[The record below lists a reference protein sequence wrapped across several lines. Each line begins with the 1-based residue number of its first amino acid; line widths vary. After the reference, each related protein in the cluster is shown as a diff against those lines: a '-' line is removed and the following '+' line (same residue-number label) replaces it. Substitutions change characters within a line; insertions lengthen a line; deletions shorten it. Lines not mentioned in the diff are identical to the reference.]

1 VDDAT
6 VGRTIVPP
14 ARGQKGSPG
23 ERLINR
29 ELSSL
34 DWNARVLELAADPD
48 VPLLERVNFCAIVS
62 DNLDQ
67 FFMVRVAGLLDQAAA
82 GVPVRSPDGRT
93 PEQALAEIRQ
103 RVLELSQK
111 QSRLWSSELS
121 PALAAEGIHIGSVDD
136 LAPRS
141 VEELERRFAREIFPV
156 LTPLAIGPGQPF
168 PFISPLS
175 LSLAVLVRDPATE
188 EERFARLKVPEGLP
202 RFLEAG
208 VGGPYLPLERVIGH
222 FLSWL
227 FPGMEVLERALFRV
241 TRDSDFEV
249 SDEADDLLE
258 ALQTELRRRRFGDV
272 VRLEV
277 SDSMSEAMLAQ
288 LKEGLH
294 IRDDQV
300 YPVRGLIDMSELTQ
314 VARLDRPDLKYE
326 PWVGISRRPFTSPTT
341 RTLFNELRRGD
352 ALVQLP
358 YDSFAASVESFV
370 RGAAH
375 DPAVG
380 AIKTTVYRTSDES
393 ALAPSLIEASENGK
407 QTVCLVEL
415 KARFDEHRNIEWSQ
429 RLEQAGVHVVHGF
442 PRMKIH
448 AKTTLVVRHDADG
461 LRRYVH
467 IGTGNYNALTA
478 RLYEDFGLFTADEDI
493 AADVADLFNYLTGF
507 GRPQRFRKLLVA
519 PFNLRAR
526 LLEEIEAAAVAAA
539 AGGRARIRIKVNAI
553 HDESVVEALYA
564 ASNAGVLVDIVARS
578 ICGLR
583 PGVPGMSENIR
594 VRSVLGRFLEHSRFF
609 IFEVG
614 DEIRTFLGSAD
625 LLPRNLDH
633 RIEAVT
639 PIESR
644 PLQAELQAAFDALL
658 VDNSQAWELQPDG
671 SWRRLRPPKG
681 ERRRTAQGQLISRA
695 RTRERRRAQ
704 RATG

>member
-1 VDDAT
+1 MAKT
-6 VGRTIVPP
+6 LVPP
-14 ARGQKGSPG
+14 ARGQKTSPG
-23 ERLINR
+23 ERLLNR

-82 GVPVRSPDGRT
+82 GLAVRSPDGRT
-93 PEQALAEIRQ
+93 PAEVLAEIRQ
-103 RVLELSQK
+103 RALSLVQK
-111 QSRLWSSELS
+111 QSKLWSSDLC
-121 PALAAEGIHIGSVDD
+121 PALAVEGIEIGTVDE
-136 LAPRS
+136 LAPARL
-141 VEELERRFAREIFPV
+141 EELERRFAREIFPV
-156 LTPLAIGPGQPF
+156 LTPLAVGPGQPF

-175 LSLAVLVRDPATE
+175 LSLAVLVHDPATD

-202 RFLEAG
+202 RFLESG
-208 VGGPYLPLERVIGH
+208 SSGPYLPLERVIAH
-222 FLSWL
+222 FLPLL

-241 TRDSDFEV
+241 TRDADFEV

-277 SDSMSEAMLAQ
+277 SESMSEAMLAQ
-288 LKEGLH
+288 LEEGLH
-294 IRDDQV
+294 IGGDQV
-300 YPVRGLIDMSELTQ
+300 YPVRGLLDMSELTQ
-314 VARLDRPDLKYE
+314 IARLDRPELKYE
-326 PWVGISRRPFTSPTT
+326 PWIGITRPPFTAPTP
-341 RTLFNELRRGD
+341 RSLFAELRRTD
-352 ALVQLP
+352 ALVELP
-358 YDSFAASVESFV
+358 YDSFGASVEAFV

-375 DPAVG
+375 DPEVR

-393 ALAPSLIEASENGK
+393 ALAPSLIEAAENGK

-442 PRMKIH
+442 PRLKIH
-448 AKTTLVVRHDADG
+448 AKTTLVVRHDTDG

-467 IGTGNYNALTA
+467 IGTGNYHALTA
-478 RLYEDFGLFTADEDI
+478 RLYEDFGLFTADEEI

-526 LLEEIEAAAVAAA
+526 LLEEIEAATGAAS
-539 AGGRARIRIKVNAI
+539 AGKPARIRIKVNAL
-553 HDESVVEALYA
+553 HDEPLVEALYA
-564 ASNAGVLVDIVARS
+564 ASNAGVRVDIVARS

-583 PGVPGMSENIR
+583 PGVPGMSENVR

-609 IFEVG
+609 IFDVDG
-614 DEIRTFLGSAD
+614 LTHTFLGSAD

-633 RIEAVT
+633 RIEAVA

-644 PLQAELQAAFDALL
+644 PLQAELEAAFDALL
-658 VDNSQAWELQPDG
+658 ADNAQAWELQPDG
-671 SWRRLRPPKG
+671 SWKRLKPPKG
-681 ERRRTAQGQLISRA
+681 ERRRTAQAQLINRA

>member
-1 VDDAT
+1 VAKT
-6 VGRTIVPP
+6 LLPP
-14 ARGQKGSPG
+14 ARAQRSAPG
-23 ERLINR
+23 ERLLNR
-29 ELSSL
+29 ELSLL
-34 DWNARVLELAADPD
+34 DWNARVLELASDPE

-82 GVPVRSPDGRT
+82 GVAVRSPDGRT
-93 PEQALAEIRQ
+93 AEEALAEIRG
-103 RVLELSQK
+103 RVLALARR
-111 QSRLWSSELS
+111 QSKLWSADLC
-121 PALAAEGIHIGSVDD
+121 PALAAEGIDVATVGE
-136 LAPRS
+136 LPPARLQ
-141 VEELERRFAREIFPV
+141 ELERRFSREIFPV
-156 LTPLAIGPGQPF
+156 LTPLAVGPGQPF
-168 PFISPLS
+168 PYISPLS

-202 RFLEAG
+202 RFLETG
-208 VGGPYLPLERVIGH
+208 SGSFIPLERVIAH
-222 FLSWL
+222 FLGWL
-227 FPGMEVLERALFRV
+227 FPGMEVLERAVFRV
-241 TRDSDFEV
+241 TRDADFEV

-277 SDSMSEAMLAQ
+277 SESMSETMLAQ
-288 LKEGLH
+288 LKEGLR

-300 YPVRGLIDMSELTQ
+300 YPVRGLLDMSELTQ
-314 VARLDRPDLKYE
+314 IARLERPELKYE
-326 PWVGISRRPFTSPTT
+326 PWVGITRRPFAAGAA
-341 RTLFNELRRGD
+341 RALFGEVRRAD

-358 YDSFAASVESFV
+358 YDSFASTVEKLV

-375 DPAVG
+375 DPEVR

-393 ALAPSLIEASENGK
+393 ALAPSLIEAAENGK

-415 KARFDEHRNIEWSQ
+415 KARFDEHRNIEWSH

-442 PRMKIH
+442 PRLKIH
-448 AKTTLVVRHDADG
+448 AKTTLVVRNDPDG

-467 IGTGNYNALTA
+467 IGTGNYHAVTA

-493 AADVADLFNYLTGF
+493 TADVADLFNYLTGF

-519 PFNLRAR
+519 PFNLRTR
-526 LLEEIEAAAVAAA
+526 LIEEIEATRAAA
-539 AGGRARIRIKVNAI
+539 ARGPARIRIKVNAL
-553 HDESVVEALYA
+553 HDEPIVEALYA
-564 ASNAGVLVDIVARS
+564 ASNAGVQVDIVARS

-583 PGVPGMSENIR
+583 PGVPGMSENVR
-594 VRSVLGRFLEHSRFF
+594 VRSVLGRFLEHSRLF
-609 IFEVG
+609 IFESDG
-614 DEIRTFLGSAD
+614 ELRMFLGSAD

-633 RIEAVT
+633 RIEAVA

-644 PLQAELQAAFDALL
+644 PLQAELEAAFDALL
-658 VDNSQAWELQPDG
+658 VDNAQSWELQPDG
-671 SWRRLRPPKG
+671 SWSRLRPAKG
-681 ERRRTAQGQLISRA
+681 ERRRTAHGQLISRA

-704 RATG
+704 RATE